1 MKHIWL
7 IRHAESKSQV
17 GDTDEHI
24 NPELSD
30 QGRQQA
36 HQLTKRLIGLHPDC
50 TLISPLRRAWQTYGI
65 SGTKS
70 TQVEF
75 DSRLIESNWG
85 NLQVYKEIMP
95 VDTPDIAEP
104 DLHDAWLISDSARIS
119 RLLIDLLQRDVENI
133 LLFGHWGTF
142 NHLLLSFLG
151 INVTNNSLR
160 ATMDNASISL
170 LEVDDNQNRYL
181 RYWNDRSH
189 ILDLP

>member
-1 MKHIWL
+1 
-7 IRHAESKSQV
+7 
-17 GDTDEHI
+17 
-24 NPELSD
+24 
-30 QGRQQA
+30 
-36 HQLTKRLIGLHPDC
+36 
-50 TLISPLRRAWQTYGI
+50 
-65 SGTKS
+65 
-70 TQVEF
+70 
-75 DSRLIESNWG
+75 
-85 NLQVYKEIMP
+85 MP

-119 RLLIDLLQRDVENI
+119 RLLKGLLQRDVENI